1 MIMDHLQQ
9 HVNAAQKTYDEWCTL
24 LPELEADLARFE
36 QAAMLVGKLTAFA
49 QNEFLELHD
58 AIENGAPVDLTTGG
72 NLSVMNQDAVWDAY
86 TDFRRVL
93 LARLKQSVAA
103 LEAAG

>member
-1 MIMDHLQQ
+1 MDHLQQ
-9 HVNAAQKTYDEWCTL
+9 RVNAAQEIYDEWCAL
-24 LPELEADLARFE
+24 LPELKADLARFE

-72 NLSVMNQDAVWDAY
+72 NLSVMNQDAVWDAC
-86 TDFRRVL
+86 TDFHRVL

-103 LEAAG
+103 LEEVG

>member
-1 MIMDHLQQ
+1 MNHLQQ
-9 HVNAAQKTYDEWCTL
+9 RVNTAQETYDAWCAL

-36 QAAMLVGKLTAFA
+36 QAAILVGKLTAFA
-49 QNEFLELHD
+49 QNEFLELYD
-58 AIENGAPVDLTTGG
+58 AIENGAPADLATGG
-72 NLSVMNQDAVWDAY
+72 NLSVMNQDAVWDAC

>member
-1 MIMDHLQQ
+1 MNHLQQ
-9 HVNAAQKTYDEWCTL
+9 RVNTAQETYDAWCAL

-36 QAAMLVGKLTAFA
+36 QAAILVGKLTAFA
-49 QNEFLELHD
+49 QNEFLELYD
-58 AIENGAPVDLTTGG
+58 AIENGAPADLTTGG
-72 NLSVMNQDAVWDAY
+72 NLSVMNQDAVWNVH

-103 LEAAG
+103 LEEAG

>member
-1 MIMDHLQQ
+1 MNHRQQ
-9 HVNAAQKTYDEWCTL
+9 RVNAAQETYDEWCVL

-36 QAAMLVGKLTAFA
+36 QAAILVGKLTAFA
-49 QNEFLELHD
+49 QNEFLELYD
-58 AIENGAPVDLTTGG
+58 AIENGAPADLATGG
-72 NLSVMNQDAVWDAY
+72 NFSVMNQDAVWDAC

-103 LEAAG
+103 LEEVG

>member
-1 MIMDHLQQ
+1 MDHLQQ
-9 HVNAAQKTYDEWCTL
+9 RVNAAQEIYDAWCTL

-86 TDFRRVL
+86 ADFRRVL
-93 LARLKQSVAA
+93 LTRLKQSVAA

>member
-1 MIMDHLQQ
+1 MDHLQQ

-58 AIENGAPVDLTTGG
+58 AIENGAPVDLTTRG

>member
-1 MIMDHLQQ
+1 MNHRQQ
-9 HVNAAQKTYDEWCTL
+9 RVNAAQETYDEWCAL

-36 QAAMLVGKLTAFA
+36 QAAILVRKLTAFA

-58 AIENGAPVDLTTGG
+58 AIENGAPADLATSG
-72 NLSVMNQDAVWDAY
+72 NLSVMNQDAVWNAH

-103 LEAAG
+103 LEEVG

>member
-1 MIMDHLQQ
+1 MDHLQQ
-9 HVNAAQKTYDEWCTL
+9 RVNAAQETYDEWCTL

-36 QAAMLVGKLTAFA
+36 QATILVGKLTAFA
-49 QNEFLELHD
+49 QNEFLELYD

-72 NLSVMNQDAVWDAY
+72 NLSVMNQDTVWNAH

-103 LEAAG
+103 LEEVG

>member
-1 MIMDHLQQ
+1 MDHLQQ

-58 AIENGAPVDLTTGG
+58 AIENGATVDLTTGG

>member
-1 MIMDHLQQ
+1 MDHLQQ

>member
-1 MIMDHLQQ
+1 
-9 HVNAAQKTYDEWCTL
+9 
-24 LPELEADLARFE
+24 
-36 QAAMLVGKLTAFA
+36 MLVGKLTAFA

>member
-1 MIMDHLQQ
+1 MGNLQQ
-9 HVNAAQKTYDEWCTL
+9 RVNSAQETYDEWCAL

-49 QNEFLELHD
+49 QNDFLELYD
-58 AIENGAPVDLTTGG
+58 AIENGGPVDLTTGG
-72 NLSVMNQDAVWDAY
+72 NLSVMNQDAVWNAC
-86 TDFRRVL
+86 TDFRRIL
-93 LARLKQSVAA
+93 PARLKQSVAA

>member
-1 MIMDHLQQ
+1 MDHLQQ
-9 HVNAAQKTYDEWCTL
+9 RVNAAQETYDEWCAL
-24 LPELEADLARFE
+24 LLELEADLARFE
-36 QAAMLVGKLTAFA
+36 QSAILVGKLTAFA
-49 QNEFLELHD
+49 QNEFLELYD

-86 TDFRRVL
+86 TDFRRIL
-93 LARLKQSVAA
+93 LARLKQSVAT

>member
-1 MIMDHLQQ
+1 MGHLQQ
-9 HVNAAQKTYDEWCTL
+9 RVNSAQETYDEWCTL

>member
-1 MIMDHLQQ
+1 M
-9 HVNAAQKTYDEWCTL
+9 V
-24 LPELEADLARFE
+24 R
-36 QAAMLVGKLTAFA
+36 KLTAFA

-72 NLSVMNQDAVWDAY
+72 NLSVMDQDAVWDAY

>member
-1 MIMDHLQQ
+1 MDHLQQ
-9 HVNAAQKTYDEWCTL
+9 RVNAAQEIYDEWCAL

-36 QAAMLVGKLTAFA
+36 QAAILARKLTAFA

-86 TDFRRVL
+86 SDFHRIL

>member
-1 MIMDHLQQ
+1 MDHLQQ
-9 HVNAAQKTYDEWCTL
+9 RVNAAQETYGEWCAL
-24 LPELEADLARFE
+24 LPELEADLARFK

-86 TDFRRVL
+86 ADFRRVL
-93 LARLKQSVAA
+93 LTRLKQSVAA

>member
-1 MIMDHLQQ
+1 MDHLQQ
-9 HVNAAQKTYDEWCTL
+9 RVNAAQETYDEWCAL

-36 QAAMLVGKLTAFA
+36 QAAILVGKLTAFA

>member
-1 MIMDHLQQ
+1 MDHLQQ
-9 HVNAAQKTYDEWCTL
+9 RVNAAQETYDAWCAL
-24 LPELEADLARFE
+24 LPALEADLARFE
-36 QAAMLVGKLTAFA
+36 QAAILARKLTVFA
-49 QNEFLELHD
+49 QNEFLELYD

-86 TDFRRVL
+86 TDFRRIL

>member
-1 MIMDHLQQ
+1 MGHLQQ
-9 HVNAAQKTYDEWCTL
+9 RVNAAQAQYDEWCAL

-36 QAAMLVGKLTAFA
+36 HAAMLVGKLTAFA

-86 TDFRRVL
+86 SDFRRIL